1 MAEHNALRKWIS
13 DWRLLGLYQRF
24 ESLVAIVITV
34 LVALIIAVALFQLTK
49 TVVGGLVLG
58 VLDPLQK
65 NAFQMVF
72 GEVLTL
78 LIAIELNHTLQ
89 FVVTRQESIIQ
100 TRVVLLIAMLAISRR
115 FIIVDEETTAATDI
129 FALAAAILAIGAVYW
144 LVRDR
149 DDRGGKEADRESPK
163 K

>member
-1 MAEHNALRKWIS
+1 
-13 DWRLLGLYQRF
+13 
-24 ESLVAIVITV
+24 
-34 LVALIIAVALFQLTK
+34 
-49 TVVGGLVLG
+49 VGGLVLG